1 MAEKKSWRDYKSK
14 SETDKGT
21 KSGATKSWRDY
32 KSKTESVSENETDG
46 TTNSL
51 NSAGSWKDYNPAPAV
66 GEKIVNRVNTW
77 LNDHNTFISNY
88 QNRYANRKYSYE
100 DSYVSD
106 SADWLNTVKEQKS
119 RFYSEAESI
128 LSYMDQNKD
137 YFDKDWMQ
145 SVKDKIVGAVEAQ
158 SQIVSAA
165 TQDNKFWTGFGNE
178 ELVSKYGSPEE
189 AYKYYQ
195 RADGYSKKYDGLTHE
210 EIQATLSNLKVGE
223 EKDWLSDYQWQ
234 RYSDADDFEEYA
246 AKGAAIE
253 NPSFNEAQGS
263 AIGPWRWGNEDV
275 GNIVTFSRDNYSD
288 LGAYTEGGRYDAVGS
303 LYYHHMKDDEVKL
316 YNYLLAKEGEEKA
329 AEYLDYLD
337 PYLKA
342 RMGGEY
348 ADIITG
354 IDIPVLED
362 LAVMGYGFAAGVDSA
377 VQNTIQLFTSDERPT
392 SATQYANAFI
402 SESLDGIGYYA
413 HQAATTVGNMAPS
426 ITASTITGSPL
437 VGRVLMGAS
446 AAGGAYGDALR
457 SGMSKTEAR
466 TYSTLVGASEVML
479 QSVFDGI
486 GALGGKNGISAQLAP
501 KIAAIDSGL
510 LRGAARLGV
519 SIGSEILEEEAQLYL
534 EPLFKTIIT
543 GDEYDA
549 PTITDMVETAIVTMM
564 STGVLEGGS
573 TVTQSKIEKGLK
585 TEYGGKTDAL
595 IQEGLESDVE
605 SESYQLATQYQQ
617 QVQGKDGKAG
627 KALTGAQIRNLLAA
641 NQEQI
646 TPKDLKKIQKAAE
659 ARLTEL
665 GQTEDVEKL
674 AELATKYVTG
684 QKMSKA
690 EKAFLANNKN
700 GNRVAQEALPENI
713 LRGDHTSGWA
723 EGIGTKKVNALEY
736 NIKSIVEKITKMD
749 NPAVY
754 KSLEERVGKEDKLSV
769 SKSGQATIRATD
781 ETIDLSKVE
790 VADFVR
796 DKDTGKVT
804 DMILNVDGKQ
814 VKASEIDY
822 ADDNQSYLF
831 SAVKN
836 IENITPGDATVFVR
850 GYDPSSGKTVGEY
863 LNGIDEAYT
872 YGYHKYSET
881 DMGAGLFTPKLS
893 SEQAKGAYLLGQTTR
908 NKADANKS
916 VAIKRMRTAVEAEA
930 MKSAAEGRAAPK
942 SKQMTITYN
951 AGNGNI
957 VDFNESGIELTD
969 RNEAAVKVAQF
980 LHRLGLGTNFEF
992 FASELSDTMKVKD
1005 KKTGEEVAARV
1016 FVDEFGN
1023 EQLAPA
1029 GVYRLSDGTIRVD
1042 LNAYNGRQFALNA
1055 LAHELTHF
1063 IQQWSD
1069 EKYKVLAEFLVNT
1082 YEKTGMTMHQRV
1094 LREQARLKEIRGEDV
1109 SYNKAYDEVV
1119 ANAMGKMFD
1128 DGRLLARLTEL
1139 KAKDKDLVQKLWEGI
1154 KEIVG
1159 KMLGVYKADPGLFDD
1174 AKDIWKLKEDFE
1186 KLQDIFAEAL
1196 VEASDNFQEAQTIGF
1211 EMDMGTESVSPAVMH
1226 SSRETDLDTNT
1237 DSAYDGGKKKI
1248 EQEDKT
1254 NVRREEVSHRVD
1266 AESSR
1271 GVGKENSGGEG
1282 SARESCER
1290 RIKEILREKTV
1301 KRHKDST
1308 SGRGRVE
1315 TKETREDF
1323 ENRVRNDGLM
1333 YVEAGSVAMAFQ
1345 VAPEASW
1352 NKNAK
1357 AAADKLAQYGFD
1369 VVVFTGE
1376 MLHNRKGVTQP
1387 SVDGLTARHAGN
1399 LTIFISAELDIDG
1412 METAYHEAFHGT
1424 RHGLFAKYHEKIA
1437 DIIASNVDVE
1447 SDSFTEF
1454 ISIIADLYAYTESN
1468 VSASKF
1474 ASEIIEEFYAWYVG
1488 KAYATVSG
1496 EMQVDMAQFS
1506 DVESIKQQIGGVYA
1520 QMEANADKAFP
1531 GLVEGQQYSSQET
1544 DADYSKLSYAE
1555 ISEEQQKLY
1564 KHERDLIERKRAAEN
1579 DPELLQAMDD
1589 YHNMF
1594 SEMKDLLAKRRAG
1607 TATQAELD
1615 RIEEIK
1621 ALRENRLKRVADL
1634 QESLGLNALTKEAEE
1649 IRAKKEVLRVA
1660 SDKAWVREG
1669 AEKENKAIE
1678 KSGLSAPEYF
1688 RNKALKAFKT
1698 TTNFNEAGYLLP
1710 DGKLLNFSGGERNH
1724 RYRDHR
1730 EIGEIYEA
1738 TNGAAALNRFMSDG
1752 NIRIMAESPGIDLAS
1767 GIEPTKEQYAALR
1780 KFINTNGVKDGQFFV
1795 DFSDKEG
1802 HRAGNYSYNGRVNAD
1817 RIINDIK
1824 YFYQTGSVRESSGL
1838 TNFIYS
1844 PQETDADNAP
1854 TFYSQMG
1861 KVVEGMKQ
1869 EKFGASSVIS
1879 MLRGRG
1885 VKAEEIRW
1893 SGIHAFLDGKKSVTK
1908 AELIDFINSSMLHIE
1923 EESRGGDALNEF
1935 VDEWRRIMDYNASA
1949 EDFNVDENF
1958 LSEAEEYLQSSVDE
1972 GDIEQDEMDHLMELA
1987 KKASEGNKPSK
1998 WDDYKLDGGK
2008 NYRELVFKMP
2018 GSDFTNNAMKAH
2030 WGDDAQGVLA
2040 HARIQDFDVND
2051 KKLLFIEEIQ
2061 SDWHNDGNKAGYD
2074 VELTKEEKAAAL
2086 AKVRADFMSSEVGK
2100 SIIKKVKQQRESDPL
2115 QQPFKDDNEVYEWI
2129 EFQPAMIGSELAVEY
2144 PHWSTPERLQA
2155 IIELDENVSKLNRRL
2170 VPDAPFK
2177 SSYHEYVLKRLLR
2190 MAAEEGYDSIGWA
2203 TADIQSKRW
2212 SEDYAEGYRIEYDQ
2226 DIPKFLKKY
2235 GKQWGAE
2242 VGKTTLGNESNT
2254 ESYTDG
2260 DGKSYQSVR
2269 EWYDS
2274 VMDSYSTKDMGVW
2287 NAYIAGKTKVIQVG
2301 DKMHIQMKD
2310 TGNILDES
2318 LTVHTEPDTVWSMD
2332 ITDAMKKS
2340 VLKEGQA
2347 MYSSQETDMDTDGNQ
2362 LTKEQSAFFAQSK
2375 LRDELGRLISMYHG
2389 TNNPYFTVF
2398 DPQYSDDLIS
2408 LFFTS
2413 DPDVANTYTNAQ
2425 DYGRD
2430 VDPYNLITKDSSAEQ
2445 FNAAQEK
2452 LGGGL
2457 RVVKITPEWIAE
2469 MKRTASD
2476 KCSKLIIEAETY
2488 AALLEKSG
2496 NQKLQNHTDRIRRTT
2511 SKGAENLTA
2520 SDISSIRSALFDA
2533 SQAMSIYN
2541 RDATVGKN
2549 AREQYKAVYDLLNVE
2564 HYVRAARTPESAIG
2578 KYTYTETN
2586 SMLPFAVETTGR
2598 GFTGD
2603 TFAGTESEAV
2613 ARAIDRTKW
2622 VKEHSLG
2629 NRYKVYLNL
2638 TNPYII
2644 DAGTDISGKMDHV
2657 YLSRRYSGD
2666 GWKIELESK
2675 DNDLTKYMTTD
2686 EFEAFVENAF
2696 DAKTTAKIKA
2706 QIEADNQAYQEEWG
2720 DLDPDYVDHNIE
2732 LKDVNLTYIEPGN
2745 WNSLNFNGMENAR
2758 TRDVTAWAKD
2768 KGYDG
2773 VIFKNMKDAGGYAFT
2788 KGRGGSIVAVA
2799 FKPEQVKSVDNKK
2812 PTADKDIR
2820 YSTQETDN
2828 ISNRDMLA
2836 NAFETL
2842 SQNSDEYK
2850 MIQEYKGRVKILNE
2864 YEAKLAKLNA
2874 EIHKMMFDPD
2884 TERDAKKLKELQAKA
2899 KKVASDINRH
2909 DKKLLSMEASEPL
2922 RKVIEQERKKATQE
2936 TRDHVKEIQ
2945 KNKKARAEQTE
2956 LRHKIRKAVRDLD
2969 KLLNRGNK
2977 KTNVKEDMKS
2987 FVSKALELADYIF
3000 TDHITNDELIRNGIT
3015 VRMTAYEKKLVRETE
3030 DILNKLYDEA
3040 DSLTDEE
3047 FARLDAKRKSNED
3060 KLRDL
3065 LKAQRNERLST
3076 PVYQLFN
3083 DLVTEY
3089 ASLKNS
3095 SQDSVKAAYNE
3106 ELENSLR
3113 AFISDDDR
3121 VKILKNMRVAD
3132 MTAEELNWLYRA
3144 YTMVLT
3150 NVRNA
3155 NKFHVKGMNESI
3167 EQVVG
3172 QIAGDFGSRK
3182 IPDKKLAIAVQK
3194 FVNKLGWDYEKLY
3207 YALDRIGSD
3216 AFTKLIMNIAD
3227 SENTVMQ
3234 DIMEAA
3240 AFRDKIVENYGFNN
3254 WDINKEIDR
3263 EFLDNTGKKFKLT
3276 LGQLMSLYA
3285 YSRRDGAWDHIEYG
3299 GFVFGEAALTNPRP
3313 ADSYKLSK
3321 EQCEAITSLLTKEQ
3335 KGYVEDMQKFLSE
3348 TMGAKG
3354 NEVSML
3360 LYGIKMFG
3368 EKNYFPIHI
3377 AGQFKAQANESQA
3390 KAAAGFSSM
3399 SNAGFTHAQNPNAKA
3414 PFVLEGFNEIWVDH
3428 VNEMSRYH
3436 GTVPALEDLRRVMN
3450 RSTYSDAVS
3459 ESQSIKQLMEN
3470 SYGKEAVDYFD
3481 NLYREANSGAITD
3494 KLQKPSQKLLSLFR
3508 KNSVAYSLSVIIQQ
3522 PAAMVRAYDLIDKKY
3537 FGFKGFGALTSGVA
3551 KAVSS
3556 KWNPAY
3562 ANAYNEMLKYA
3573 PGVTMAKEIGGFDT
3587 HTGGSIRSYLLDTK
3601 KSLKQ
3606 KWKTGTAMEKG
3617 KAVLDLVDDNAVA
3630 NLPNV
3635 ADKIAWIEI
3644 WNACKRETLATHK
3657 NLAVNSEEFMQAVGD
3672 RFTEVIRATQVYDSM
3687 FAKSPMLK
3695 SKNIAVQY
3703 LVSFM
3708 NEPNTV
3714 ANMAEKAVRDVTR
3727 GDWKKG
3733 LRTGVVVINS
3743 IIFTNMLK
3751 SIIYAM
3757 RDDDEDETYIEKYI
3771 EAITGNMMDDFWVPN
3786 YIPIA
3791 RDVWSLA
3798 QGYDVERADMAIV
3811 SDALGAFNNVL
3822 KNAFTQTED
3831 MTEEQLI
3838 ELDKKQTEAGW
3849 QLVES
3854 LAAFLGIPVKNIRR
3868 DIEGILDH
3876 ARIASAN
3883 AGQTTAQSSWDKI
3896 YDAVVDW
3903 IPFMQNKNTKQDKLY
3918 EVIMSG
3924 DKEYLARLKNTY
3936 KDDSAY
3942 QSAVRKALREND
3954 PRIHDAAQARY
3965 EGNTEE
3971 YKRIFREIQGEG
3983 KFTFNEI
3990 MGAVNAEEN
3999 AIKNKLEPEKAT
4011 SEYSASDY
4019 VEAVAMGYTSNAEAM
4034 KEDIIATKVANGKTQ
4049 EEAEKEFIS
4058 NVSTGIRDAYASGLL
4073 DEAGAKKMLMEYA
4086 GKDEEEAASRVSYW
4100 SFCEEHPEYDRLS
4113 ESNVNDYREFA
4124 EPANIPLDVFDQYV
4138 QGTKGLAEIKD
4149 KWGDVEVTKR
4159 EQVLEVIDSLPLT
4172 RQQKD
4177 ALYLAAGY
4185 SESKIWDV
4193 PW

>member
-14 SETDKGT
+14 SETEKGT
-21 KSGATKSWRDY
+21 KSGTTKSWRDY
-32 KSKTESVSENETDG
+32 KSKTESVSENETGG
-46 TTNSL
+46 TTSSL

-128 LSYMDQNKD
+128 LSYMDQNKAYLD
-137 YFDKDWMQ
+137 EDWVQ
-145 SVKDKIVGAVEAQ
+145 SIKDKLVGAVEAQ

-165 TQDNKFWTGFGNE
+165 TQDNKWWSGFGTE
-178 ELVSKYGSPEE
+178 ELVNKYGTAEG
-189 AYKYYQ
+189 AYKANQ
-195 RADGYSKKYDGLTHE
+195 RYDGYAKKYKGKTYED
-210 EIQATLSNLKVGE
+210 IQKALAALADGE
-223 EKDWLSDYQWQ
+223 EKDWLTYNQ
-234 RYSDADDFEEYA
+234 YDFYKVDSTYNSKA
-246 AKGAAIE
+246 ASGWK
-253 NPSFNEAQGS
+253 SYEAQKVAEQQKEDSKSFWENVAETFAYAPADTSLPAAALSNAAAVYRNDTTYREPNDNWS
-263 AIGPWRWGNEDV
+263 AEQKNHFGYLYSEDPSKAYAYAEQVNNQINAMAQYDQQQAV
-275 GNIVTFSRDNYSD
+275 GNWTSQNVGTGILGTLGAIATAPLGMADFLDNIVEYSARGKITQKGVLTPFD
-288 LGAYTEGGRYDAVGS
+288 LGQAAQSGVANSLNESYGTIDDDVFLFGGKGLGDVYSLGVSAANSLVSAYTLGGTGTLVNFIGQ
-303 LYYHHMKDDEVKL
+303 
-316 YNYLLAKEGEEKA
+316 
-329 AEYLDYLD
+329 
-337 PYLKA
+337 
-342 RMGGEY
+342 GG
-348 ADIITG
+348 
-354 IDIPVLED
+354 
-362 LAVMGYGFAAGVDSA
+362 AAGVDDALS
-377 VQNTIQLFTSDERPT
+377 RG
-392 SATQYANAFI
+392 ATAGQALLYGSIVGAAEGVTEMINADNLLKI
-402 SESLDGIGYYA
+402 GSSSTLKNYLLKALNQGIGES
-413 HQAATTVGNMAPS
+413 VEE
-426 ITASTITGSPL
+426 
-437 VGRVLMGAS
+437 GAS
-446 AAGGAYGDALR
+446 SIIGNIADAIIMQDKSNFNATVNKYMESGLSEEEATKKAWIDMVGDVA
-457 SGMSKTEAR
+457 
-466 TYSTLVGASEVML
+466 
-479 QSVFDGI
+479 FD
-486 GALGGKNGISAQLAP
+486 ALGG
-501 KIAAIDSGL
+501 
-510 LRGAARLGV
+510 
-519 SIGSEILEEEAQLYL
+519 
-534 EPLFKTIIT
+534 F
-543 GDEYDA
+543 
-549 PTITDMVETAIVTMM
+549 VT
-564 STGVLEGGS
+564 GS
-573 TVTQSKIEKGLK
+573 TNAMTVGAVSTAWDSRKGNQK
-585 TEYGGKTDAL
+585 NIDAVKEYGGKTDAL
-595 IQEGLESDVE
+595 IQEGLESDVK
-605 SESYQLATQYQQ
+605 SDSYKLATKY
-617 QVQGKDGKAG
+617 KAKTDSG
-627 KALTGAQIRNLLAA
+627 KALTGFQIRNLLAA

-659 ARLTEL
+659 ARLAEL

-674 AELATKYVTG
+674 AGLVTKYVTG

-690 EKAFLANNKN
+690 EKAFLANNEN
-700 GNRVAQEALPENI
+700 GNQTAQEALPKNIYEKDIAIEWAREN
-713 LRGDHTSGWA
+713 SGEDITEGADGELNTAWA
-723 EGIGTKKVNALEY
+723 EDIGTRKINADVY
-736 NIKSIVEKITKMD
+736 NRKAIRDLIDSIANMD

-916 VAIKRMRTAVEAEA
+916 VAIKRMRTAGEAEA
-930 MKSAAEGRAAPK
+930 MKSTAEGKAAPK
-942 SKQMTITYN
+942 SKAMTITYN
-951 AGNGNI
+951 AGNGKI

-1016 FVDEFGN
+1016 FVDEYGN

-1109 SYNKAYDEVV
+1109 SYNEAYDEVV

-1139 KAKDKDLVQKLWEGI
+1139 KAKDESLARKLWEGI
-1154 KEIVG
+1154 KEIVS

-1174 AKDIWKLKEDFE
+1174 AKDLWKLKEDFE

-1196 VEASDNFQEAQTIGF
+1196 VEASYNFQAARLAAEADAVNSLGENAKVETNEAGELLLASNENGNVLMYSEQTYLNGGREKLETALRQNGHTEEEINETLSYVDDALDYIKILAAGYAK
-1211 EMDMGTESVSPAVMH
+1211 EMGYDALSNHLVADIVTNVKTGKQVM
-1226 SSRETDLDTNT
+1226 SAIVNNGDYPVNIDLSLICKKRVAYMNLMSRLIRDGVFDKVNYDGAAIAEVNEILRETGIFTEKDIEKYAKKADMTFKEIINAEVGNRANYNKTQAPKWESTVKAVEEKLQKNYAREQQSSQQTDIDTET
-1237 DSAYDGGKKKI
+1237 DSAYDSANKET

-1254 NVRREEVSHRVD
+1254 NVTRE
-1266 AESSR
+1266 
-1271 GVGKENSGGEG
+1271 
-1282 SARESCER
+1282 
-1290 RIKEILREKTV
+1290 
-1301 KRHKDST
+1301 
-1308 SGRGRVE
+1308 
-1315 TKETREDF
+1315 ETREDF
-1323 ENRVRNDGLM
+1323 HRRAVQEGCTVNDRGEIAYAFRPISDWNLSESIRITERNLRKKGIQVIVCDLFEVNRNGITAQRM
-1333 YVEAGSVAMAFQ
+1333 
-1345 VAPEASW
+1345 
-1352 NKNAK
+1352 NA
-1357 AAADKLAQYGFD
+1357 
-1369 VVVFTGE
+1369 
-1376 MLHNRKGVTQP
+1376 
-1387 SVDGLTARHAGN
+1387 
-1399 LTIFISAELDIDG
+1399 ISAAGEAVYLHTA
-1412 METAYHEAFHGT
+1412 METDPIETAEHEAYHFWKHTQARMVYFAELYKNFDFDSPAAIDLLDKIEKAYIESKKSNVEIDVEVDSDESVKLIEEAFAYVTG
-1424 RHGLFAKYHEKIA
+1424 FAASGDQLGIAHKILRDFDA
-1437 DIIASNVDVE
+1437 VRAAWD
-1447 SDSFTEF
+1447 
-1454 ISIIADLYAYTESN
+1454 DL
-1468 VSASKF
+1468 VK
-1474 ASEIIEEFYAWYVG
+1474 
-1488 KAYATVSG
+1488 
-1496 EMQVDMAQFS
+1496 
-1506 DVESIKQQIGGVYA
+1506 KQTKDA
-1520 QMEANADKAFP
+1520 
-1531 GLVEGQQYSSQET
+1531 QYSS
-1544 DADYSKLSYAE
+1544 
-1555 ISEEQQKLY
+1555 
-1564 KHERDLIERKRAAEN
+1564 
-1579 DPELLQAMDD
+1579 
-1589 YHNMF
+1589 
-1594 SEMKDLLAKRRAG
+1594 
-1607 TATQAELD
+1607 
-1615 RIEEIK
+1615 
-1621 ALRENRLKRVADL
+1621 
-1634 QESLGLNALTKEAEE
+1634 
-1649 IRAKKEVLRVA
+1649 
-1660 SDKAWVREG
+1660 
-1669 AEKENKAIE
+1669 
-1678 KSGLSAPEYF
+1678 
-1688 RNKALKAFKT
+1688 
-1698 TTNFNEAGYLLP
+1698 
-1710 DGKLLNFSGGERNH
+1710 
-1724 RYRDHR
+1724 
-1730 EIGEIYEA
+1730 
-1738 TNGAAALNRFMSDG
+1738 
-1752 NIRIMAESPGIDLAS
+1752 
-1767 GIEPTKEQYAALR
+1767 
-1780 KFINTNGVKDGQFFV
+1780 
-1795 DFSDKEG
+1795 
-1802 HRAGNYSYNGRVNAD
+1802 
-1817 RIINDIK
+1817 
-1824 YFYQTGSVRESSGL
+1824 
-1838 TNFIYS
+1838 
-1844 PQETDADNAP
+1844 QETDADNAP

-1869 EKFGASSVIS
+1869 DKFGASSVIS

-1908 AELIDFINSSMLHIE
+1908 AELIDFINSSMLQIE
-1923 EESRGGDALNEF
+1923 EERREKSNAHYEF
-1935 VDEWRRIMDYNASA
+1935 VREWQRLVEYMDEEEILDGLNYVDTSMQPHLEELVDAGDLEQEEVDY
-1949 EDFNVDENF
+1949 
-1958 LSEAEEYLQSSVDE
+1958 
-1972 GDIEQDEMDHLMELA
+1972 LMELA
-1987 KKASEGNKPSK
+1987 HKAVNSKELPTK
-1998 WDDYKLDGGK
+1998 WDDYKLYGGD

-2018 GSDFTNNAMKAH
+2018 GSDYSNNAMQAH
-2030 WGDDAQGVLA
+2030 WGNDAKGVLA
-2040 HARIQDFDVND
+2040 HARIQDFDVD
-2051 KKLLFIEEIQ
+2051 GKKMLFIEEIQ
-2061 SDWHNDGNKAGYD
+2061 SDWHNAGHKGGYQSD
-2074 VELTKEEKAAAL
+2074 LQSKSEELRTLEAQLESLVQKYLEREKQHENFLSRYWEENLSEEEYTQEQESWFAEGKNYFAQKKELYEKI
-2086 AKVRADFMSSEVGK
+2086 AK
-2100 SIIKKVKQQRESDPL
+2100 IK
-2115 QQPFKDDNEVYEWI
+2115 
-2129 EFQPAMIGSELAVEY
+2129 
-2144 PHWSTPERLQA
+2144 
-2155 IIELDENVSKLNRRL
+2155 LDINTTA
-2170 VPDAPFK
+2170 PDAPFK
-2177 SSYHEYVLKRLLR
+2177 DNYHEYVLKRLLR
-2190 MAAEEGYDSIGWA
+2190 MAAEQGYDSIGWT
-2203 TADIQSKRW
+2203 TAEIQSKRW
-2212 SEDYAEGYRIEYDQ
+2212 SDDFAEGYRIEYDQ

-2242 VGKTTLGNESNT
+2242 VGKTPLPGLNSKETYYDINREETFDSFAVWQDTVRNT
-2254 ESYTDG
+2254 IDEQGGDQRNVLFGMDG
-2260 DGKSYQSVR
+2260 SD
-2269 EWYDS
+2269 WIAYDKHTGAEYDRATVS
-2274 VMDSYSTKDMGVW
+2274 KTSDS
-2287 NAYIAGKTKVIQVG
+2287 
-2301 DKMHIQMKD
+2301 
-2310 TGNILDES
+2310 
-2318 LTVHTEPDTVWSMD
+2318 VWSMD

-2541 RDATVGKN
+2541 RDAGIGKK

-2732 LKDVNLTYIEPGN
+2732 LKDVNLTYIETGN

-2922 RKVIEQERKKATQE
+2922 RKVIEQERKKASQE

-3354 NEVSML
+3354 NEVSMI

-3537 FGFKGFGALTSGVA
+3537 FGYKGFGALTSGVA

-3883 AGQTTAQSSWDKI
+3883 AGQTTAQSSRDKI

-3918 EVIMSG
+3918 DAIING
-3924 DKEYLARLKNTY
+3924 DKDYIDRIKSTY
-3936 KDDSAY
+3936 KTDDAY
-3942 QSAVRKALREND
+3942 QSAVRKALRKND
-3954 PRIHDAAQARY
+3954 PRIREAAQARY
-3965 EGNTEE
+3965 DGNTEE

-4138 QGTKGLAEIKD
+4138 QGTKGLADIKD